1 MDVDNCLILNLE
13 IRKDLWKKLK
23 NFRKMWENKNK
34 TCEKINGIDY
44 KDKKNTIEDFLMN
57 KRLHAYGTGFRNNKD
72 HFIGELGCYMGHYK
86 CWEHIVKNNIQC
98 CLILEDGIDVLRTDF
113 DNLIINSDTDILFV
127 NKEMVKNSL
136 NKLIGYG
143 MQGYIVTLNGARK
156 LMEKCY
162 TLYLPIDLQIRNLC
176 NKKELKSNVLI
187 KPYFKRNN
195 QRISSISNTV
205 YNEIN
210 LNNKQNME
218 PIIFRIINKLKQN
231 NIKLD
236 I

>member
-1 MDVDNCLILNLE
+1 M
-13 IRKDLWKKLK
+13 
-23 NFRKMWENKNK
+23 
-34 TCEKINGIDY
+34 
-44 KDKKNTIEDFLMN
+44 
-57 KRLHAYGTGFRNNKD
+57 
-72 HFIGELGCYMGHYK
+72 
-86 CWEHIVKNNIQC
+86 QC
-98 CLILEDGIDVLRTDF
+98 CLILEDGIEVLRTDF
-113 DNLIINSDTDILFV
+113 DNLIINADTDILFV

-143 MQGYIVTLNGARK
+143 TQGYIVTFNGARK

-162 TLYLPIDLQIRNLC
+162 TLHLPIDLQIRNLC
-176 NKKELKSNVLI
+176 NTKELKSNVLI